1 MIINSNGY
9 KWRKLL
15 SNTDEYIKNDIK
27 IRYIVAGGIMNILC
41 RIKLYNVKILILENV
56 KIDTI

>member
-1 MIINSNGY
+1 MIIHSNGY

-41 RIKLYNVKILILENV
+41 GIKLYNVKILILENV